1 MEKIASKIDSQ
12 MLKGVLTG
20 SLLIL
25 LAQEELYG
33 YGLSERLA
41 SFGFSEISNGT
52 IYPLL
57 LSLEKKKF
65 IQGTMRESESGPKR
79 KYYAITAAGLIER
92 DNFLKQW
99 SILKNNMEQLIEGN
113 ESDDRS

>member
-1 MEKIASKIDSQ
+1 MSNKIDSQ

-25 LAQEELYG
+25 LSSEELYG

-41 SFGFSEISNGT
+41 SVGFTDISNGT

-57 LSLEKKKF
+57 LSLEKKKM
-65 IQGTMRESESGPKR
+65 IKGTMRASESGPKR
-79 KYYAITAAGLIER
+79 KYYAITEAGIEEKERFLAQWQHLKINMSRLIEEA
-92 DNFLKQW
+92 D
-99 SILKNNMEQLIEGN
+99 
-113 ESDDRS
+113 